1 MTVRS
6 LPRHLLVTLA
16 LTALTGCGTG
26 RYVWADQLREPHAPD
41 EYVIAA
47 GDVVGVRVFNQENMT
62 TRVRV
67 RGDGKITVPLL
78 GDVEVR
84 GRTPAAAASDVALRY
99 REYLSSPKVTVTV
112 EEAQPTS
119 VSVLGEVGRPGIY
132 ALEPA
137 AGVLQALAAAGG
149 LTEYAGHS
157 SIYVVRP
164 VPAQRVRFSLSS
176 LVQAGTRSATFR
188 LRAGDVVVV
197 E

>member
-1 MTVRS
+1 M
-6 LPRHLLVTLA
+6 A
-16 LTALTGCGTG
+16 LTALTGCSTG
-26 RYVWADQLREPHAPD
+26 RYVWADALREPRAPD

-47 GDVVGVRVFNQENMT
+47 GDVIGMRVFNQETMT

-67 RGDGKITVPLL
+67 RDDGKITVPLL

-99 REYLSSPKVTVTV
+99 REYLSSPKVTLTV

-132 ALEPA
+132 VLEPG

-149 LTEYAGHS
+149 LTEYAGKS
-157 SIYVVRP
+157 SIYVVRRA
-164 VPAQRVRFSLSS
+164 PAQRVRFSLSS
-176 LVQAGTRSATFR
+176 LVEAGTRSATFR

>member
-1 MTVRS
+1 MRS
-6 LPRHLLVTLA
+6 LLRHPLVAVA
-16 LTALTGCGTG
+16 LTALTGCSTG
-26 RYVWADQLREPHAPD
+26 RYVWADALREPRVQG

-47 GDVVGVRVFNQENMT
+47 GDVVGMRIFNQETMT
-62 TRVRV
+62 TRARV
-67 RGDGKITVPLL
+67 RDDGKITVPLL

-84 GRTPAAAASDVALRY
+84 GRTPTAAASDVALRY
-99 REYLSSPKVTVTV
+99 REYLSSPKVTLTV

-132 ALEPA
+132 ALEPG

-149 LTEYAGHS
+149 LTEYAGRS
-157 SIYVVRP
+157 SIYVVRRA
-164 VPAQRVRFSLSS
+164 PAQRVRFSLSS
-176 LVQAGTRSATFR
+176 LVEAGTRSATFR

>member
-1 MTVRS
+1 MQS
-6 LPRHLLVTLA
+6 LAKYRIFAVSLMA
-16 LTALTGCGTG
+16 LSGCGNG
-26 RYVWADQLREPHAPD
+26 RYVWADALREPRATE
-41 EYVIAA
+41 EYVIAP
-47 GDVVGVRVFNQENMT
+47 GDLVGMRIFNQENMT
-62 TRVRV
+62 TRARV
-67 RGDGKITVPLL
+67 RDDGKITVPLL

-99 REYLSSPKVTVTV
+99 REYLSSPKVTLTV

-132 ALEPA
+132 ALEPG

-149 LTEYAGHS
+149 LTEYAGRS
-157 SIYVVRP
+157 SIYVVRRA
-164 VPAQRVRFSLSS
+164 PAQRVRFSLSS
-176 LVQAGTRSATFR
+176 LVDAGTRSATFR

>member
-1 MTVRS
+1 VTVRS
-6 LPRHLLVTLA
+6 LLRHLLVAVA
-16 LTALTGCGTG
+16 LTALTGCSTG
-26 RYVWADQLREPHAPD
+26 RYVWADALREPRAPD

-62 TRVRV
+62 TRARV

-84 GRTPAAAASDVALRY
+84 GRTPEAAASDVAVRY
-99 REYLSSPKVTVTV
+99 RAYLSSPRVTVTV
-112 EEAQPTS
+112 EEAQPTG
-119 VSVLGEVGRPGIY
+119 VSVLGEVTRPGIY
-132 ALEPA
+132 ALERP

-149 LTEYAGHS
+149 LTEFAGKS

-164 VPAQRVRFSLSS
+164 APAQRVRFSLSS
-176 LVQAGTRSATFR
+176 LIEAGTRSATFR